1 MKVIDFHV
9 HPLVKE
15 AFEED
20 KDLWNAQKDVFMLYT
35 SPQPIS
41 TLINQLKEA
50 EVEKAV
56 LLPIDCSTKWNFK
69 IPSNEIIAK
78 IVSKFPEKFI
88 GFASID
94 PNKEGAIEELE
105 KSIKKLNL
113 KGVKLN
119 PAMQSFDPLSKK
131 AKEIYD
137 KINDMKL
144 PLVVHTGMVWQS
156 KYSIEYCNPIIW
168 DKIAR
173 EYSEM
178 KIILA
183 HFGWPWIWEA
193 AIVSMRN
200 ENVYLD
206 ISNTF
211 TGTCFEHLKY
221 LLTEAIPKRVTE
233 RFLSEKI
240 VFGSDYPRIEIPKMV
255 SAIKKLKINDEVKE
269 KILYKNSLKILKI

>member
-78 IVSKFPEKFI
+78 IVSKFPEKFM

-137 KINDMKL
+137 EINNMKL

-269 KILYKNSLKILKI
+269 KILYENSLKILKI

>member
-41 TLINQLKEA
+41 TLINQMEEV

-69 IPSNEIIAK
+69 IPSNEIVAK
-78 IVSKFPEKFI
+78 IVNKFPEKFI

-137 KINDMKL
+137 EINNMKL
-144 PLVVHTGMVWQS
+144 PLLVHTGMVWQS

-168 DKIAR
+168 DRIAR

-193 AIVSMRN
+193 AVTSMRN
-200 ENVYLD
+200 DNVYLD
-206 ISNTF
+206 VSNTF
-211 TGTCFEHLKY
+211 TGTCYEHLKY
-221 LLTEAIPKRVTE
+221 LLTEAIPKRVIE
-233 RFLSEKI
+233 RFLGEKI

-255 SAIKKLKINDEVKE
+255 LAIKKLEISDEVKE
-269 KILYKNSLKILKI
+269 KILYENSLKILKI

>member
-20 KDLWNAQKDVFMLYT
+20 KNLWNAQKNVFNLFT

-41 TLINQLKEA
+41 TLINQLKEV

-56 LLPIDCSTKWNFK
+56 LLPIDCSTKWNCK
-69 IPSNEIIAK
+69 IPSNEIVAK
-78 IVSKFPEKFI
+78 IVEKFPEIFI

-94 PNKEGAIEELE
+94 PNKENAREELNR
-105 KSIKKLNL
+105 SIKKLNL

-119 PAMQSFDPLSKK
+119 PAMQSFNPLSEK

-137 KINDMKL
+137 EINDMKL
-144 PLVVHTGMVWQS
+144 PLIVHTGMVWQS

-193 AIVSMRN
+193 AIVAMRN

-206 ISNTF
+206 VSNTF
-211 TGTCFEHLKY
+211 TGTCFEHMKY

-233 RFLSEKI
+233 RFLGEKI
-240 VFGSDYPRIEIPKMV
+240 VFGSDYPRIEVPKMV
-255 SAIKKLKINDEVKE
+255 LAIKNLNINEEIKT
-269 KILYKNSLKILKI
+269 KILYENSLKILKI